1 MHVIKHIQSLKNI
14 DTTKIAGAYAIVNYN
29 DGRSDLTVMTMDQI
43 RKAWNQGATKGASPA
58 HQNFT
63 DEMAKKTVI
72 NRACKTPIN
81 SSTDAFLIEDEF
93 EVKENKT
100 EDVAHEIVN
109 DTASEP
115 IVFFSD
121 EPIQLVDLKN
131 ESAIKQNPGF

>member
-1 MHVIKHIQSLKNI
+1 
-14 DTTKIAGAYAIVNYN
+14 
-29 DGRSDLTVMTMDQI
+29 
-43 RKAWNQGATKGASPA
+43 
-58 HQNFT
+58 
-63 DEMAKKTVI
+63 MAKKTVI

-93 EVKENKT
+93 EAKENKI